1 MRKNLVTYGVVY
13 PSSIPGTGVLLLI
26 SFVFVLF
33 CFRVGSK
40 IEECCYRIALVATT
54 KCQLGSVIGRALVS

>member
-26 SFVFVLF
+26 SFVFFLF

-40 IEECCYRIALVATT
+40 IEYYRIALVATT